1 MIKKL
6 NALLIAFVSIVT
18 IGCTSQTKLFDD
30 EPLVKVRIINTLDT
44 LDVKLNGKWRVD
56 NSEITDEWQIIR
68 YKNEINFTSNDS
80 TFTLTDQVH
89 FIPADEDCRFNIS
102 SVPYGIGWWWAG
114 EEDRI
119 YEGKVSLYINDQQ
132 KFDVVVELP
141 LEQYLKGVVPY
152 EMGGDSPLD
161 ALKAQAVA
169 ARSEAVIALT
179 SGLYSGPNY
188 DLTSDVECQVF
199 SGNHKRTKSSDR
211 AVEETRSL
219 ILTEGNKP
227 INAYYASNCGGHAEL
242 IKNVWPDR
250 PRPST
255 YQSALSDDK
264 EHVNLSLSTEEKVR
278 EWIASSPDVYCNP
291 SLNELPAWSQKN
303 FRWKR
308 DYSINKI
315 SEMIS
320 GENGTGILKEII
332 PVKRGVSGR
341 IYKAKFVFEQD
352 AIEINGELNIRQM
365 VHPPLRS
372 SCFVVDKTDSSFII
386 TGAGWGHGVG
396 MCQSGA
402 VAQAKN
408 GRKFHEIL
416 GHYYTQAIV
425 KAVY

>member
-6 NALLIAFVSIVT
+6 NALLIAFVCIVT
-18 IGCTSQTKLFDD
+18 ISCTSQTKLFDD

-44 LDVKLNGKWRVD
+44 LDVKLNGKWRID

-119 YEGKVSLYINDQQ
+119 YEGNVSIYVNDQQ

-188 DLTSDVECQVF
+188 ELTSDVECQVF
-199 SGNHKRTKSSDR
+199 SGNHKRTESSDR

-219 ILTEGNKP
+219 ILTEGDKP

-255 YQSALSDDK
+255 YQSAFSDDK
-264 EHVNLSLSTEEKVR
+264 VHVNLNLSTEEKVR

-291 SLNELPAWSQKN
+291 SLHELPAWSQKN

-308 DYSINKI
+308 EYSINKI

-402 VAQAKN
+402 VAQAKD